1 MESSKKK
8 ELQIRSGRWGI
19 KDFTLSH
26 ILVNGQAEVAN
37 DARDKPKKS
46 KTAEGKVTKKKRRTQ
61 GREIKVIN
69 FTIILIWICH
79 HWKMLAP
86 YKVRGS

>member
-26 ILVNGQAEVAN
+26 ISVNGQAEVAN

-46 KTAEGKVTKKKRRTQ
+46 KTTEGKVTKKKQRAHK
-61 GREIKVIN
+61 REIKVIN
-69 FTIILIWICH
+69 LIIILICICH
-79 HWKMLAP
+79 LWPILAP
-86 YKVRGS
+86 

>member
-61 GREIKVIN
+61 GREIKVID
-69 FTIILIWICH
+69 FTIILIWICY
-79 HWKMLAP
+79 HWQMLAP

>member
-1 MESSKKK
+1 MLSSRDIKKSCRLNVWK
-8 ELQIRSGRWGI
+8 EARRKNCKSDLGDEELI
-19 KDFTLSH
+19 FTLSH

-69 FTIILIWICH
+69 FTIILI
-79 HWKMLAP
+79 
-86 YKVRGS
+86 